1 MAVDLYAGIPVSDY
15 APALAWYQ
23 RLLGSPPTFVAS
35 DTEAVWELA
44 EHRSLVIEQL
54 PEHAGHAMHVVFV
67 DDFDALVTPDCQPGT
82 GADQAGDLL
91 QRRAQGHLSRSRRE
105 RDRVRRATLIGVT
118 APRAAVG
125 VLAGDLVAPELEQVA
140 AANLIRSPWVVVPVS
155 GHSEQPRLPLT
166 QWRSSP

>member
-54 PEHAGHAMHVVFV
+54 PEHAGHAMHVVSQIANRGLEPTKRETYSNGV
-67 DDFDALVTPDCQPGT
+67 RKAIYRDPDGN
-82 GADQAGDLL
+82 
-91 QRRAQGHLSRSRRE
+91 E
-105 RDRVRRATLIGVT
+105 IGFGGG
-118 APRAAVG
+118 PR
-125 VLAGDLVAPELEQVA
+125 
-140 AANLIRSPWVVVPVS
+140 
-155 GHSEQPRLPLT
+155 
-166 QWRSSP
+166 